1 MYTSRKINLVLPRQP
16 GLTFLSSRNQND
28 TQVLVAPIDQNSG
41 LPTSSLPLMLEDL
54 LKTWF
59 KNIRVL

>member
-1 MYTSRKINLVLPRQP
+1 MYTSRKINLVLQRQP
-16 GLTFLSSRNQND
+16 GLTFLCSHNQND